1 MTAPRIVLIAA
12 AASLALLAA
21 ILPPPAHGAASAWS
35 VNDPSQV
42 RLITASKV
50 APTTGEMW
58 MGLQFRLKPGWHV
71 YWKNSG
77 DAGYPPAI
85 TFQPADVLG
94 KPEILWPAPQ
104 RFDLPGGLVAFGYE
118 KEVVYP
124 IRARLQPA
132 AAPTPTPSPTPD
144 PQSSNT
150 QPNTL
155 PNTLRIT
162 ADLDYLVC
170 QADCIPF
177 RYTLTL
183 DQPMGIPAQAD
194 PETATLLQ
202 TALERLPKAVGIM
215 TGVTTE
221 VALDTSLPTA
231 PDLEIRVRG
240 ARANAGTDLFL
251 ETNDALEAGR
261 PRMRLVPDGVV
272 FHVVMKPKEANKPLP
287 AHTPIAWTVTHLEA
301 KGQPF
306 SLEARRDVEVS
317 GGVGGLPTGG
327 SPQPPAS
334 RERLA
339 RLLLSA
345 FLGGALL
352 NLMPPV
358 LALLLA
364 ELFVLRAGER
374 GRVREGAA
382 AAATGTVG
390 AAWLVALLAVAA
402 HRAGL
407 PAGWGAQLQEPVL
420 VAFLAVLSAV
430 VALNLWGVVE
440 FPLAPV
446 RSAGASG
453 TSRHLLAGLLA
464 TPLALAWPVPQ
475 LREPLSYALGRGP
488 ATVTA
493 IFAVAGFGL
502 ALPYLLL
509 AVVPALLRVF
519 PAPGI
524 SGEAGG
530 WLPRLREGL
539 GFLAAAGAFW
549 VLYALS
555 HQVSAEGIAFIELAL
570 LAMSLLAWLRHREG
584 SGRTFRA
591 VLAVGLLACAA
602 GALWLADHNRLV
614 PRARSAASLPTT
626 PSIPTTGTNNP
637 IPGGKKNA

>member
-1 MTAPRIVLIAA
+1 MTTPKIVLIAA
-12 AASLALLAA
+12 AASLALLSAPRA
-21 ILPPPAHGAASAWS
+21 YGAASAWS

-42 RLITASKV
+42 RLITAAKV
-50 APTTGEMW
+50 APNAGEMW

-77 DAGYPPAI
+77 DAGYPPAV
-85 TFQPADVLG
+85 TFQPEDVLG
-94 KPEILWPAPQ
+94 KPEIQWPAPQ

-132 AAPTPTPSPTPD
+132 AAPAPTPAPTPAST
-144 PQSSNT
+144 PAAPGS
-150 QPNTL
+150 PNTL
-155 PNTLRIT
+155 KIT

-177 RYTLTL
+177 RYTLTV
-183 DQPMGIPAQAD
+183 DQPVGIPAVPD
-194 PETATLLQ
+194 PETAPLLQ
-202 TALERLPKAVGIM
+202 AALERLPKGVGEM
-215 TGVTTE
+215 AGVSTE
-221 VALDTSLPTA
+221 VALDTYSAAL

-240 ARANAGTDLFL
+240 ARAGAKTDLFL
-251 ETNDALEAGR
+251 ETNDALEGGR
-261 PRMRLVPDGVV
+261 PRMKIVPDGVV
-272 FHVVMKPKEANKPLP
+272 FHVAMKPKEANKPLP

-301 KGQPF
+301 QGHPF

-317 GGVGGLPTGG
+317 GGVGGPAAG
-327 SPQPPAS
+327 SAPQPPAS

-382 AAATGTVG
+382 AAATGIVG

-420 VAFLAVLSAV
+420 VAFLAVLSAM
-430 VALNLWGVVE
+430 VALNLWGMVE
-440 FPLAPV
+440 VPLASPG
-446 RSAGASG
+446 SAGTSG

-475 LREPLSYALGRGP
+475 LREPVSYALGRGP

-493 IFAVAGFGL
+493 VFAVAGFGL

-509 AVVPALLRVF
+509 AVAPVLLRVF
-519 PAPGI
+519 PAPTP
-524 SGEAGG
+524 AGP
-530 WLPRLREGL
+530 WLPRVREGL
-539 GFLAAAGAFW
+539 GFLAGAGAFW

-602 GALWLADHNRLV
+602 GALWLADHNRLA
-614 PRARSAASLPTT
+614 PRAWPVAPLPTT
-626 PSIPTTGTNNP
+626 LSTQTTGPNNP
-637 IPGGKKNA
+637 LPGGRKNA

>member
-1 MTAPRIVLIAA
+1 MTAPKIVLTPAA
-12 AASLALLAA
+12 LALALLM
-21 ILPPPAHGAASAWS
+21 PPPAHGAASVWS

-42 RLITASKV
+42 RLITAAKV
-50 APTTGEMW
+50 APRTGEMW

-77 DAGYPPAI
+77 DAGYPPAV

-94 KPEILWPAPQ
+94 KPEIQWPAPQ

-118 KEVVYP
+118 NEVIYP

-132 AAPTPTPSPTPD
+132 AAPTPSPTPASTPSPQSPD
-144 PQSSNT
+144 
-150 QPNTL
+150 TL
-155 PNTLRIT
+155 KIT

-170 QADCIPF
+170 QVDCVPF

-183 DQPMGIPAQAD
+183 DQPVGIPAQPD
-194 PETATLLQ
+194 PETAPLLQ
-202 TALERLPKAVGIM
+202 AALERLPKAVGEL

-221 VALDTSLPTA
+221 VALDASLPTA

-240 ARANAGTDLFL
+240 ARAEAGKTDLFL
-251 ETNDALEAGR
+251 ETNDVLEAGR
-261 PRMRLVPDGVV
+261 PRVKVVPDGVV
-272 FHVVMKPKEANKPLP
+272 FHVAMKPKETNKPLSV
-287 AHTPIAWTVTHLEA
+287 HLPIAWTVTHLA
-301 KGQPF
+301 ANGHPF
-306 SLEARRDVEVS
+306 SLEARRDVGVS
-317 GGVGGLPTGG
+317 TGAGGPPLGNT
-327 SPQPPAS
+327 PQPPAS

-364 ELFVLRAGER
+364 ELLLLRAGER

-390 AAWLVALLAVAA
+390 SAWLVALLAVAA

-420 VAFLAVLSAV
+420 AAFLAVLSAMV
-430 VALNLWGVVE
+430 TLNLWGVVE
-440 FPLAPV
+440 VPLASPD
-446 RSAGASG
+446 SAGASG
-453 TSRHLLAGLLA
+453 TGRHLLAGLVA
-464 TPLALAWPVPQ
+464 TPLALAWPVP
-475 LREPLSYALGRGP
+475 LLNEPVSYALGRGP
-488 ATVTA
+488 ATMAAV
-493 IFAVAGFGL
+493 FAVLGLGL

-519 PAPGI
+519 PA
-524 SGEAGG
+524 SLSAGS
-530 WLPRLREGL
+530 WLPRVREGL
-539 GFLAAAGAFW
+539 GFLAGTGAFW

-555 HQVSAEGIAFIELAL
+555 RQVSTEGIAFIELAL

-614 PRARSAASLPTT
+614 PRAWPAAPLYTTLSTQPTG
-626 PSIPTTGTNNP
+626 PNNP
-637 IPGGKKNA
+637 IPGGRKNA

>member
-1 MTAPRIVLIAA
+1 MTSPKIPLIAA
-12 AASLALLAA
+12 AASLVLLAA
-21 ILPPPAHGAASAWS
+21 PRASQGAASAWS

-42 RLITASKV
+42 RLITAAKV
-50 APTTGEMW
+50 APTTGELW

-77 DAGYPPAI
+77 DAGYPPAV
-85 TFQPADVLG
+85 TFQPADILG
-94 KPEILWPAPQ
+94 KPEIQWPAPQ

-124 IRARLQPA
+124 IRAQIQA
-132 AAPTPTPSPTPD
+132 GAAPTPAPSPSPTPALD
-144 PQSSNT
+144 SPG
-150 QPNTL
+150 TL
-155 PNTLRIT
+155 PNTLKIT

-183 DQPMGIPAQAD
+183 DQPLGIPDLPD
-194 PETATLLQ
+194 PETAPLLRSAQ
-202 TALERLPKAVGIM
+202 ERLPKPVGGM
-215 TGVTTE
+215 AGVITE
-221 VALDTSLPTA
+221 VALDASLPA
-231 PDLEIRVRG
+231 SPDLEIRVRG
-240 ARANAGTDLFL
+240 ARGNAGTDLFL
-251 ETNDALEAGR
+251 ETNETFEAGR
-261 PRMRLVPDGVV
+261 PRTKLVPDGVV
-272 FHVVMKPKEANKPLP
+272 FHVTLKPKEANKPLP

-306 SLEARRDVEVS
+306 SLEARRDVEMS
-317 GGVGGLPTGG
+317 AGVGGPPAGG
-327 SPQPPAS
+327 APQPPAS

-374 GRVREGAA
+374 GKVREGAA
-382 AAATGTVG
+382 AAATGIVG
-390 AAWLVALLAVAA
+390 AAWLVALMAVAA

-407 PAGWGAQLQEPVL
+407 PAGWGALLQEPVL

-440 FPLAPV
+440 MPLASPG
-446 RSAGASG
+446 SAGTSG
-453 TSRHLLAGLLA
+453 TGRHLLAGLVA
-464 TPLALAWPVPQ
+464 MPLALAWPVPQ
-475 LREPLSYALGRGP
+475 LREPVSYALGRGP

-493 IFAVAGFGL
+493 VFAVIGFGL

-509 AVVPALLRVF
+509 AVVPALLRSLPL
-519 PAPGI
+519 PASLG
-524 SGEAGG
+524 S
-530 WLPRLREGL
+530 WLPRVREGL
-539 GFLAAAGAFW
+539 GFLAGAGAFW

-570 LAMSLLAWLRHREG
+570 LALSLLAWLRHREG

-614 PRARSAASLPTT
+614 PRARSAATLPTT
-626 PSIPTTGTNNP
+626 QTTGPNLST
-637 IPGGKKNA
+637 PGGKNDA

>member
-12 AASLALLAA
+12 AASLTLLAA
-21 ILPPPAHGAASAWS
+21 PRASQGAASAWS

-42 RLITASKV
+42 RLITAAKV
-50 APTTGEMW
+50 APITGEMW

-77 DAGYPPAI
+77 DAGYPPAV
-85 TFQPADVLG
+85 TFQPEDVLG
-94 KPEILWPAPQ
+94 KPEIQWPAPQ

-118 KEVVYP
+118 KEVIYP

-132 AAPTPTPSPTPD
+132 TAPTPAPTPSPTPAA
-144 PQSSNT
+144 QGA
-150 QPNTL
+150 PNTL
-155 PNTLRIT
+155 PNTLKIT

-183 DQPMGIPAQAD
+183 DQPVGIPALPD
-194 PETATLLQ
+194 PETAALLQ
-202 TALERLPKAVGIM
+202 SALERLPKGVGEM
-215 TGVTTE
+215 AGVMAGVTTE
-221 VALDTSLPTA
+221 VALDASPSAL

-240 ARANAGTDLFL
+240 ARADAKTDLFL
-251 ETNDALEAGR
+251 ESNDALEAGR
-261 PRMRLVPDGVV
+261 PRMKVVSDGVV
-272 FHVVMKPKEANKPLP
+272 FHVAMKPKEANKPLP
-287 AHTPIAWTVTHLEA
+287 AHTPIAWTVTNLEA
-301 KGQPF
+301 KGHPF

-317 GGVGGLPTGG
+317 GGVAGPATGS

-374 GRVREGAA
+374 GKVREGAA
-382 AAATGTVG
+382 AAATGIVG

-402 HRAGL
+402 HRSGL
-407 PAGWGAQLQEPVL
+407 PAGWGTQLQEPVL
-420 VAFLAVLSAV
+420 VAFLAVLSAL

-440 FPLAPV
+440 VPLVSPD
-446 RSAGASG
+446 SAGSIGTSG
-453 TSRHLLAGLLA
+453 TGRHLLAGLVA
-464 TPLALAWPVPQ
+464 MPLALAWPVPQ
-475 LREPLSYALGRGP
+475 LREPVSYALGRGP

-493 IFAVAGFGL
+493 VFAVAGFGL

-509 AVVPALLRVF
+509 AVVPALLRTF
-519 PAPGI
+519 PIPA
-524 SGEAGG
+524 SAGG
-530 WLPRLREGL
+530 WLPRVREGL
-539 GFLAAAGAFW
+539 GFLAGAGAFW

-555 HQVSAEGIAFIELAL
+555 HQVSAEGIAFIELTL

-584 SGRTFRA
+584 GGRTFRA

-602 GALWLADHNRLV
+602 GALWLADHNRLA
-614 PRARSAASLPTT
+614 PRAWPAAPLPTT
-626 PSIPTTGTNNP
+626 LTTGPNNL

>member
-1 MTAPRIVLIAA
+1 MTAPKIALTSA
-12 AASLALLAA
+12 ALALEL
-21 ILPPPAHGAASAWS
+21 LMPPPAHGAASAWS
-35 VNDPSQV
+35 INDPSQV
-42 RLITASKV
+42 RLITAAKV
-50 APTTGEMW
+50 APITGEMW

-94 KPEILWPAPQ
+94 KPELQWPAPQ

-132 AAPTPTPSPTPD
+132 AAPTPAAQGS
-144 PQSSNT
+144 
-150 QPNTL
+150 PNTL
-155 PNTLRIT
+155 PNTLKIT

-183 DQPMGIPAQAD
+183 DQPVGIPALPD
-194 PETATLLQ
+194 PETAPLLQ
-202 TALERLPKAVGIM
+202 SALERLPKPVGVM
-215 TGVTTE
+215 AGVTTE
-221 VALDTSLPTA
+221 VALDANPSAL

-240 ARANAGTDLFL
+240 ARAEAGKTDLFL

-261 PRMRLVPDGVV
+261 PRMKVVPDGIV
-272 FHVVMKPKEANKPLP
+272 FHVAMKPKEANKPLP
-287 AHTPIAWTVTHLEA
+287 AHTLIAWTVTHLEA
-301 KGQPF
+301 KGRPF

-317 GGVGGLPTGG
+317 GGVGGPPTGG

-339 RLLLSA
+339 HLLLSA

-364 ELFVLRAGER
+364 ELFVLRAGGR
-374 GRVREGAA
+374 GKVREGAA
-382 AAATGTVG
+382 AAATGIVG

-440 FPLAPV
+440 IPLASPD
-446 RSAGASG
+446 SAG
-453 TSRHLLAGLLA
+453 TSRTGRHLLAGLMA

-475 LREPLSYALGRGP
+475 LREPVSYALGRGP

-493 IFAVAGFGL
+493 VFAVVGFGL

-509 AVVPALLRVF
+509 AVVPVLLRAF
-519 PAPGI
+519 PLPA
-524 SGEAGG
+524 SAGS
-530 WLPRLREGL
+530 WLPRVREGL
-539 GFLAAAGAFW
+539 GFLAGAGAFW

-591 VLAVGLLACAA
+591 VLAVGLLACAG
-602 GALWLADHNRLV
+602 GALWLADHNRLA
-614 PRARSAASLPTT
+614 PRAWPAASLPTT
-626 PSIPTTGTNNP
+626 PTIEPNHP
-637 IPGGKKNA
+637 IPGGKKDA

>member
-1 MTAPRIVLIAA
+1 MTAPKTALMSAA
-12 AASLALLAA
+12 LALVL
-21 ILPPPAHGAASAWS
+21 LMPPPAHGAASAWS

-50 APTTGEMW
+50 ASGTGEMW
-58 MGLQFRLKPGWHV
+58 LGLQFRLKPGWHV

-77 DAGYPPAI
+77 DAGYPPAV

-94 KPEILWPAPQ
+94 KPEIQWPAPQ

-118 KEVVYP
+118 NEVIYP

-132 AAPTPTPSPTPD
+132 AAPTPIPVSTPA
-144 PQSSNT
+144 PQS
-150 QPNTL
+150 PGTL
-155 PNTLRIT
+155 PNTLKIS

-183 DQPMGIPAQAD
+183 DQPLGIPAQPD
-194 PETATLLQ
+194 PETAPLLQ
-202 TALERLPKAVGIM
+202 AALERLPKTVGEM

-221 VALDTSLPTA
+221 VALDASLSTG

-240 ARANAGTDLFL
+240 ARAEAGKTDLFL

-261 PRMRLVPDGVV
+261 PRVKVVPDGVV
-272 FHVVMKPKEANKPLP
+272 FHVAMKPKETNKPLP
-287 AHTPIAWTVTHLEA
+287 AHTPIVWTVTHLA
-301 KGQPF
+301 ANGRPF
-306 SLEARRDVEVS
+306 GLEARRDVQVS
-317 GGVGGLPTGG
+317 TGVGGPPTGNA
-327 SPQPPAS
+327 PLPPAS

-358 LALLLA
+358 FALLLA

-390 AAWLVALLAVAA
+390 SAWLVALLAIAA
-402 HRAGL
+402 HRAGM
-407 PAGWGAQLQEPVL
+407 PTGWGAQLQEPVL
-420 VAFLAVLSAV
+420 AAFLAVLAAL

-440 FPLAPV
+440 VPLAPV
-446 RSAGASG
+446 KSPVTSVSSSG
-453 TSRHLLAGLLA
+453 TSRHLLAGLAA
-464 TPLALAWPVPQ
+464 TPLALAWPVSLLQ
-475 LREPLSYALGRGP
+475 EPVSYALGRGP
-488 ATVTA
+488 ATVA
-493 IFAVAGFGL
+493 AVFAVVGLGL

-509 AVVPALLRVF
+509 AVMPVLLRVL
-519 PAPGI
+519 PAPG
-524 SGEAGG
+524 E
-530 WLPRLREGL
+530 WLPRVREGL
-539 GFLAAAGAFW
+539 GFLAGAGAFW

-555 HQVSAEGIAFIELAL
+555 RQVSAEGIAFIELAL

-614 PRARSAASLPTT
+614 PRVRSAADLPTT
-626 PSIPTTGTNNP
+626 LTTNEQFNSRRL
-637 IPGGKKNA
+637 KDA

>member
-1 MTAPRIVLIAA
+1 MTAPKIALTSA
-12 AASLALLAA
+12 ALASALL
-21 ILPPPAHGAASAWS
+21 IPLPARGAASAWS

-42 RLITASKV
+42 RLITAAKV
-50 APTTGEMW
+50 APATGELW

-77 DAGYPPAI
+77 DAGYPPAV

-94 KPEILWPAPQ
+94 KPEIQWPAPQ
-104 RFDLPGGLVAFGYE
+104 RFDLPGGLVALGYE
-118 KEVVYP
+118 KEVIYP

-132 AAPTPTPSPTPD
+132 AAPTPAPSPSPTPALD
-144 PQSSNT
+144 SPGT
-150 QPNTL
+150 LPNTL
-155 PNTLRIT
+155 PNTLKIT

-183 DQPMGIPAQAD
+183 DQPVGIPDLPD
-194 PETATLLQ
+194 PETAPLLQ
-202 TALERLPKAVGIM
+202 SALERLPKPVGIM
-215 TGVTTE
+215 AGVTTE
-221 VALDTSLPTA
+221 VALDVSLPA
-231 PDLEIRVRG
+231 SPDLEIRVRG
-240 ARANAGTDLFL
+240 AQGNAGTDLFL
-251 ETNDALEAGR
+251 ETNEAFEAGR
-261 PRMRLVPDGVV
+261 PRRRLVSDGVV
-272 FHVVMKPKEANKPLP
+272 FHVAMKPKEANKPLP

-306 SLEARRDVEVS
+306 SLEARRDVEMS
-317 GGVGGLPTGG
+317 GGVSGPPTGG
-327 SPQPPAS
+327 APQPPAS
-334 RERLA
+334 REQLA
-339 RLLLSA
+339 HILLSA

-390 AAWLVALLAVAA
+390 ASWLVALLAVAA

-420 VAFLAVLSAV
+420 VAFLAVLSAG

-440 FPLAPV
+440 VPLASPG
-446 RSAGASG
+446 SAGASG
-453 TSRHLLAGLLA
+453 TGRHLLAGLVA
-464 TPLALAWPVPQ
+464 MPLALAWPVPQ
-475 LREPLSYALGRGP
+475 LREPVSYALGRGP

-493 IFAVAGFGL
+493 VFAVAGFGL

-509 AVVPALLRVF
+509 AVAPVLLRVF
-519 PAPGI
+519 PIPA
-524 SGEAGG
+524 SAGS
-530 WLPRLREGL
+530 WLPRVREGL
-539 GFLAAAGAFW
+539 GFLAGAGAFW

-555 HQVSAEGIAFIELAL
+555 HQVSAEGVAFIELAL
-570 LAMSLLAWLRHREG
+570 LALSLLAWLRHREG

-591 VLAVGLLACAA
+591 VLAVGLLACAV

-614 PRARSAASLPTT
+614 PRARSAATLPTT
-626 PSIPTTGTNNP
+626 QTIEPNPSTQ
-637 IPGGKKNA
+637 GGKKDA

>member
-1 MTAPRIVLIAA
+1 MTAPRITLIAA
-12 AASLALLAA
+12 ASLTLLAA
-21 ILPPPAHGAASAWS
+21 MAPPWAYGAASAWS

-42 RLITASKV
+42 RLITAAKV
-50 APTTGEMW
+50 APTAGEMW

-77 DAGYPPAI
+77 DAGYPPAV
-85 TFQPADVLG
+85 TFQPEDILG
-94 KPEILWPAPQ
+94 KPELLWPAPQ
-104 RFDLPGGLVAFGYE
+104 RFDLAGGLVAFGYE
-118 KEVVYP
+118 KEVIYP

-132 AAPTPTPSPTPD
+132 AAPAPAPTPAPEGTPG
-144 PQSSNT
+144 PPAAGGS
-150 QPNTL
+150 PNTL
-155 PNTLRIT
+155 PNILKIT

-183 DQPMGIPAQAD
+183 DQPVGIPALPD
-194 PETATLLQ
+194 PETAPLLQ
-202 TALERLPKAVGIM
+202 SALERLPKPVGEIA
-215 TGVTTE
+215 GVTTE
-221 VALDTSLPTA
+221 VALDASPSAL

-240 ARANAGTDLFL
+240 VRADAKTDLFL
-251 ETNDALEAGR
+251 ESNDALEAGR
-261 PRMRLVPDGVV
+261 PRMKIVSNGVV
-272 FHVVMKPKEANKPLP
+272 FHVAMKPKEANKPLP
-287 AHTPIAWTVTHLEA
+287 AHTPIAWTVTHLDA
-301 KGQPF
+301 KGHPF

-317 GGVGGLPTGG
+317 GGVGGPPAGG
-327 SPQPPAS
+327 APPAS

-374 GRVREGAA
+374 GKVREGAA
-382 AAATGTVG
+382 AAATGIVG

-407 PAGWGAQLQEPVL
+407 PAGWGALLQEPVL

-440 FPLAPV
+440 VPLASPD
-446 RSAGASG
+446 SAGTSG
-453 TSRHLLAGLLA
+453 TSRHLLAGLVA
-464 TPLALAWPVPQ
+464 MPLAQAWPVPQ
-475 LREPLSYALGRGP
+475 LREPVSYALGRGP
-488 ATVTA
+488 ATVTSV
-493 IFAVAGFGL
+493 FAVAGFGL

-509 AVVPALLRVF
+509 AVVPVLLRIL
-519 PAPGI
+519 PAPGVT
-524 SGEAGG
+524 GGAGA

-539 GFLAAAGAFW
+539 GFLAGAGALW

-584 SGRTFRA
+584 SGRAFRA

-614 PRARSAASLPTT
+614 PRLRSAATLPTT
-626 PSIPTTGTNNP
+626 QTIEPNPST
-637 IPGGKKNA
+637 PGGKNDA

>member
-1 MTAPRIVLIAA
+1 MTVPVTSVKTALISAA
-12 AASLALLAA
+12 LTLALL
-21 ILPPPAHGAASAWS
+21 LPAPVHGAASAWS
-35 VNDPSQV
+35 VNLQSQV

-50 APTTGEMW
+50 APQTGEMW

-77 DAGYPPAI
+77 DAGYPPAV

-94 KPEILWPAPQ
+94 KPEIQWPAPL

-118 KEVVYP
+118 NEVIYP
-124 IRARLQPA
+124 VRALLQPA
-132 AAPTPTPSPTPD
+132 AAPAPTPAPQAKPAEPD
-144 PQSSNT
+144 
-150 QPNTL
+150 TL
-155 PNTLRIT
+155 KIT

-170 QADCIPF
+170 QVDCVPF
-177 RYTLTL
+177 HYTLTL
-183 DQPMGIPAQAD
+183 DQPVGLPAQPD
-194 PETATLLQ
+194 PETAPLLQ
-202 TALERLPKAVGIM
+202 AALDRLPKTTATVA
-215 TGVTTE
+215 GVTTA
-221 VALDTSLPTA
+221 VSLDASLSTG

-240 ARANAGTDLFL
+240 ARAAAGKTDLFL

-261 PRMRLVPDGVV
+261 PRMKVVPDGVV
-272 FHVVMKPKEANKPLP
+272 FHVAMKPRQTNKPLP
-287 AHTPIAWTVTHLEA
+287 ARTTIAWTVTNLVANGH
-301 KGQPF
+301 PF
-306 SLEARRDVEVS
+306 SLYARRDVEVATGVS
-317 GGVGGLPTGG
+317 GPPVGSPGNVPQP
-327 SPQPPAS
+327 PQPPAS

-364 ELFVLRAGER
+364 ELFGLRAGER

-382 AAATGTVG
+382 AATTGIVG
-390 AAWLVALLAVAA
+390 SAWLVAALAIAA

-420 VAFLAVLSAV
+420 AAFLAVLSAV

-440 FPLAPV
+440 VPLAPV
-446 RSAGASG
+446 SFAATSG
-453 TSRHLLAGLLA
+453 TSRHLLAGLAA

-475 LREPLSYALGRGP
+475 LQEPVSYAVGRGP
-488 ATVTA
+488 ATVA
-493 IFAVAGFGL
+493 AVFAVVGFGL

-509 AVVPALLRVF
+509 AAMPALVRAL
-519 PAPGI
+519 PDPGM
-524 SGEAGG
+524 SGGAEG
-530 WLPRLREGL
+530 WLPRVREGL
-539 GFLAAAGAFW
+539 GFLAGAGAFW

-555 HQVSAEGIAFIELAL
+555 RQVSPEGIAFIELAL
-570 LAMSLLAWLRHREG
+570 LAMALLAWLRHREG

-602 GALWLADHNRLV
+602 GALWLADHNRLI
-614 PRARSAASLPTT
+614 PRSAANPPTT
-626 PSIPTTGTNNP
+626 LTTGTTNS
-637 IPGGKKNA
+637 IPGG

>member
-1 MTAPRIVLIAA
+1 MTAPKIALTA
-12 AASLALLAA
+12 AASLTLLAVM
-21 ILPPPAHGAASAWS
+21 LPAAAYGAASAWS

-42 RLITASKV
+42 RLITAAKV
-50 APTTGEMW
+50 APNAGEMW

-77 DAGYPPAI
+77 DAGYPPAV
-85 TFQPADVLG
+85 TFQPEDVLG
-94 KPEILWPAPQ
+94 KPEIQWPAPQ

-118 KEVVYP
+118 KEVIYP
-124 IRARLQPA
+124 IRTRLQPA
-132 AAPTPTPSPTPD
+132 AAPTPAPTPSPTPA
-144 PQSSNT
+144 PQS
-150 QPNTL
+150 PDTL
-155 PNTLRIT
+155 KIS

-183 DQPMGIPAQAD
+183 DQPVGIPAQAD

-202 TALERLPKAVGIM
+202 SALERLPKGVGEM
-215 TGVTTE
+215 AGVMAGVTTE
-221 VALDTSLPTA
+221 VALDASPSTL

-240 ARANAGTDLFL
+240 VRADAKTDLFL

-261 PRMRLVPDGVV
+261 PRMKIVSDGVV
-272 FHVVMKPKEANKPLP
+272 FHVAMKPKEANKPLP

-301 KGQPF
+301 KGHPF

-317 GGVGGLPTGG
+317 GGVGGPSVGG
-327 SPQPPAS
+327 APQPRAS

-374 GRVREGAA
+374 GKVREGAA
-382 AAATGTVG
+382 AAATGIVG

-420 VAFLAVLSAV
+420 VAFLAVLSAL

-440 FPLAPV
+440 MPLASPG
-446 RSAGASG
+446 SASASG
-453 TSRHLLAGLLA
+453 TGHHLLAGLVA
-464 TPLALAWPVPQ
+464 MSLALAWPVPQ
-475 LREPLSYALGRGP
+475 LRDPMSYALGRGP

-493 IFAVAGFGL
+493 VFAVAGFGL

-509 AVVPALLRVF
+509 AAVPVLLRAF
-519 PAPGI
+519 PAATPG
-524 SGEAGG
+524 SS
-530 WLPRLREGL
+530 WLPRVREGL
-539 GFLAAAGAFW
+539 GFLAGAGAFW

-584 SGRTFRA
+584 SGRAFRA

-614 PRARSAASLPTT
+614 PRTWPAAPLPTT
-626 PSIPTTGTNNP
+626 LTTGPNNP
-637 IPGGKKNA
+637 IPGGKNNA

>member
-1 MTAPRIVLIAA
+1 MTATQFILRSAA
-12 AASLALLAA
+12 ATLALLAVLA
-21 ILPPPAHGAASAWS
+21 PRPAHGAASAWS

-42 RLITASKV
+42 RLITAAKV
-50 APTTGEMW
+50 APRNGEML

-77 DAGYPPAI
+77 DAGYPPAV

-94 KPEILWPAPQ
+94 KPEILWPAPT

-118 KEVVYP
+118 HEVVYP
-124 IRARLQPA
+124 IRTRLQPA
-132 AAPTPTPSPTPD
+132 PVPTPGPAVTPAQTPPD
-144 PQSSNT
+144 ALPD
-150 QPNTL
+150 TL
-155 PNTLRIT
+155 KIT

-170 QADCIPF
+170 QADCVPF

-183 DQPMGIPAQAD
+183 DQPLGLPALPD
-194 PETATLLQ
+194 PETAPLLQ
-202 TALERLPKAVGIM
+202 ASLERLPKTM
-215 TGVTTE
+215 EEMDGVTAS
-221 VALDTSLPTA
+221 VSLDASLLTG
-231 PDLEIRVRG
+231 PDLEIRLRG
-240 ARANAGTDLFL
+240 ARAEAGKTDLFL

-261 PRMRLVPDGVV
+261 PRVRVAPDGVV
-272 FHVVMKPKEANKPLP
+272 FHVAMKPRETNKPLP
-287 AHTPIAWTVTHLEA
+287 AHTPIAWTVTNLTANGHT
-301 KGQPF
+301 F

-317 GGVGGLPTGG
+317 GSTAGSGGTGNG
-327 SPQPPAS
+327 PQPPAS

-358 LALLLA
+358 FALLLA

-374 GRVREGAA
+374 SRVREGAA
-382 AAATGTVG
+382 AATTGIVG
-390 AAWLVALLAVAA
+390 AAWLVAALAIAA

-407 PAGWGAQLQEPVL
+407 PAGWGAQLQEPGL
-420 VAFLAVLSAV
+420 AAFLAVLAAL

-440 FPLAPV
+440 TPLAPEG
-446 RSAGASG
+446 SNGAFG
-453 TSRHLLAGLLA
+453 TSRHLLAGLVA

-475 LREPLSYALGRGP
+475 LLEPVSYALGRGP
-488 ATVTA
+488 ATMTA
-493 IFAVAGFGL
+493 VFAVVGFGL

-509 AVVPALLRVF
+509 AAVPALLRVL
-519 PAPGI
+519 PAPSPGAAWP
-524 SGEAGG
+524 S
-530 WLPRLREGL
+530 RLREGL
-539 GFLAAAGAFW
+539 GFLAGAGTFW
-549 VLYALS
+549 VLYSLS
-555 HQVSAEGIAFIELAL
+555 RQVSAEGIAFIELAL

-584 SGRTFRA
+584 RGRAFQA

-614 PRARSAASLPTT
+614 PRAAKTAVHRLT
-626 PSIPTTGTNNP
+626 IPTTVPNNS

>member
-1 MTAPRIVLIAA
+1 MTAPKIAPLSAA
-12 AASLALLAA
+12 ATLALLSVLA
-21 ILPPPAHGAASAWS
+21 PWPAYGAASAWS

-42 RLITASKV
+42 RLITAAKV
-50 APTTGEMW
+50 APSAGEMW

-94 KPEILWPAPQ
+94 KPEIQWPAPQ

-118 KEVVYP
+118 NEVIYP

-132 AAPTPTPSPTPD
+132 APGAPVPTPSPTPAST
-144 PQSSNT
+144 PGT
-150 QPNTL
+150 QPDTL
-155 PNTLRIT
+155 KII

-183 DQPMGIPAQAD
+183 DQPVGVPTQPD
-194 PETATLLQ
+194 PETAPLLQ
-202 TALERLPKAVGIM
+202 AALERLPKTASEM
-215 TGVTTE
+215 AGVTTE
-221 VALDTSLPTA
+221 VSLDTSLATG
-231 PDLEIRVRG
+231 PDLEVRVRG
-240 ARANAGTDLFL
+240 AKAEAGKTDLFL
-251 ETNDALEAGR
+251 ETNDALDAGR
-261 PRMRLVPDGVV
+261 PRVKVVSDGVV
-272 FHVVMKPKEANKPLP
+272 FHVAMKPKDTSKPLP
-287 AHTPIAWTVTHLEA
+287 ARTPIAWTVTHLA
-301 KGQPF
+301 ANGRPF
-306 SLEARRDVEVS
+306 SLEARRDVEVAA
-317 GGVGGLPTGG
+317 GVGGPPAGNA
-327 SPQPPAS
+327 PQPPAS

-339 RLLLSA
+339 HLLISA

-382 AAATGTVG
+382 AAATGIVG
-390 AAWLVALLAVAA
+390 AAWIVALLAVAA
-402 HRAGL
+402 VRAGL

-420 VAFLAVLSAV
+420 AAFLAVLSAV
-430 VALNLWGVVE
+430 MALNLWGVVE
-440 FPLAPV
+440 APLAPAS
-446 RSAGASG
+446 SAGASG
-453 TSRHLLAGLLA
+453 TSRHLLAGLFA

-475 LREPLSYALGRGP
+475 LQEPVGYALGRGP
-488 ATVTA
+488 ATVA
-493 IFAVAGFGL
+493 AVFAVVGFGL

-509 AVVPALLRVF
+509 AVVPALVRALPR
-519 PAPGI
+519 PGT
-524 SGEAGG
+524 

-539 GFLAAAGAFW
+539 GFLAGTGAFW
-549 VLYALS
+549 LLYALS
-555 HQVSAEGIAFIELAL
+555 RQVSAEGIAFIELAL

-614 PRARSAASLPTT
+614 PRARSAATPLTT
-626 PSIPTTGTNNP
+626 PSTPTTGTNNP
-637 IPGGKKNA
+637 ISGG